1 MEQARLLVVEDDADI
16 NQLLTT
22 VLKKEGYEV
31 ISCYSGS
38 EAQMRLAQQP
48 YDLVLL
54 DLMLPGLTGE
64 QLIEEIRKGQI
75 TPIIVISA
83 KGQQDKIQ
91 ALKLGADDFITKPF
105 DLEEVLARVV
115 SQLRRCK
122 QFAPLKREDTRLACK
137 GLVLDTEALTAC
149 VDGKELAL
157 TAHEFGILKLLM
169 AHPKRVFTRA
179 NLFETVWEN
188 PYLGDDNTINVH
200 ISNLRSKLAKAAPG
214 REYIKT
220 VWGIGFKLQDE

>member
-1 MEQARLLVVEDDADI
+1 M
-16 NQLLTT
+16 
-22 VLKKEGYEV
+22 
-31 ISCYSGS
+31 
-38 EAQMRLAQQP
+38 
-48 YDLVLL
+48 
-54 DLMLPGLTGE
+54 
-64 QLIEEIRKGQI
+64 
-75 TPIIVISA
+75 
-83 KGQQDKIQ
+83 
-91 ALKLGADDFITKPF
+91 
-105 DLEEVLARVV
+105 
-115 SQLRRCK
+115 
-122 QFAPLKREDTRLACK
+122 
-137 GLVLDTEALTAC
+137 TAC